1 MVKKKYTQVKR
12 AVKKKVQTVK
22 TKGVRAFVRAQ
33 SLSKA
38 IAIVGKI
45 GAKKAKTQLKTA
57 ISKSQK
63 KYVERKLQETY
74 RAQKNWKS
82 ICSGAS
88 SLGTGVVDGIASN
101 LSFGIVGTIGKNEE
115 ANKDSNMYYIGKILT
130 DAGTMLIGNAGV
142 PVGLAMTGG
151 GGIGTVASA
160 GTASVPGI
168 ALSAAGIGVISG
180 SIGITVS
187 GGKNLIQDS
196 KDLFSNIK
204 KGNESKEAAKA
215 GIAKDFEKKI
225 SKMSPN
231 ERVASVKQM
240 AKEIAEK
247 KGLTKNSK
255 LSKINKRDI
264 YTDEKNKEFYSVD
277 TQHGRF
283 EKTNAK
289 GKHQGEVDFD
299 FNNQKPADKSGKHD
313 IRVK

>member
-1 MVKKKYTQVKR
+1 M
-12 AVKKKVQTVK
+12 K

-130 DAGTMLIGNAGV
+130 DAGTILIGNAGV

-204 KGNESKEAAKA
+204 SSA
-215 GIAKDFEKKI
+215 GKPSVENPKNIKMAKDNYLKQNGFDAHEIKKDVI
-225 SKMSPN
+225 GN
-231 ERVASVKQM
+231 NN
-240 AKEIAEK
+240 IAQY
-247 KGLTKNSK
+247 
-255 LSKINKRDI
+255 DI
-264 YTDEKNKEFYSVD
+264 YIDKD
-277 TQHGRF
+277 TGQLWVFR
-283 EKTNAK
+283 K
-289 GKHQGEVDFD
+289 GGKGEGIPTGDYI
-299 FNNQKPADKSGKHD
+299 K
-313 IRVK
+313 